1 MTASL
6 SDGLRDVERELAD
19 ERARHAADVE
29 ALRVALAAAEARATA
44 LDARLGRVEEERR
57 RLEAD
62 LAEVRA
68 TTWWRLHERF
78 LPVLRPLRRI
88 RRR

>member
-1 MTASL
+1 
-6 SDGLRDVERELAD
+6 
-19 ERARHAADVE
+19 
-29 ALRVALAAAEARATA
+29 
-44 LDARLGRVEEERR
+44 VEEERR